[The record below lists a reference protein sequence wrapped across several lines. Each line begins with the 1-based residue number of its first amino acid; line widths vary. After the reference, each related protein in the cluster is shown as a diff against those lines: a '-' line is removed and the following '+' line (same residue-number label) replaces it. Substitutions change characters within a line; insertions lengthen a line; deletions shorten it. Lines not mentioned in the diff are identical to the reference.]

1 MLSLLLASNVA
12 MAQDAAYYHP
22 QQIAE
27 QSQVFVTASETS
39 APKFQESQTIFAR
52 FSNGLEELEVGVL
65 VTASRLDDSI
75 KAHAEEMRREI
86 MASYLQ
92 TSAHVE
98 LLQTDY
104 MTVFTAALERA
115 LATDL
120 GTDNIVECGAT
131 GIAAL
136 TGRSSCQGTD
146 LNGKLA
152 SIIDQDVELKTAID
166 EINGVPWPTIDVPIE
181 AQAPI
186 AFLSGDSSDVVH
198 IQGAILG
205 NTFLQDR
212 IIAHQDRLDRS
223 LEPLEDGL
231 NNGDTAAVTRA
242 KELRKEY
249 EVAIG
254 ADGEALLVLV
264 EEHLARLQ
272 KKGGFGAVSLCVNPA
287 ELGGCTG
294 NDSSK
299 ELISLLQNDRK
310 FAKAMGSL

>member
-104 MTVFTAALERA
+104 MTVLLPLERA

-136 TGRSSCQGTD
+136 TGRSSCQETD

-152 SIIDQDVELKTAID
+152 SIIDQDVELKTAIE
-166 EINGVPWPTIDVPIE
+166 EINGVP
-181 AQAPI
+181 
-186 AFLSGDSSDVVH
+186 
-198 IQGAILG
+198 
-205 NTFLQDR
+205 
-212 IIAHQDRLDRS
+212 
-223 LEPLEDGL
+223 
-231 NNGDTAAVTRA
+231 
-242 KELRKEY
+242 
-249 EVAIG
+249 
-254 ADGEALLVLV
+254 
-264 EEHLARLQ
+264 
-272 KKGGFGAVSLCVNPA
+272 
-287 ELGGCTG
+287 
-294 NDSSK
+294 
-299 ELISLLQNDRK
+299 
-310 FAKAMGSL
+310 